1 LDVRKKRKETETMN
15 VHFFTN
21 RIALH
26 SLICCALLASSA
38 IVAAA
43 QTTAQPSPAPA
54 AAASSAPAAAPS
66 SAPAAPAQAVT
77 APSAPSQASSTL
89 TVKIKGIR
97 NTKGKIGVVLY
108 GDAKGFPLDPSSAVA
123 AKKVD
128 VDPQTLTA
136 TVVFEKLPQ
145 GTYAAT
151 VLHDENLVGKM
162 EFDSSGT
169 PIEGYGIP
177 NNPDTSEGPPSFD
190 DAKFTVNQPDSAIE
204 IAMVYWQ

>member
-1 LDVRKKRKETETMN
+1 MN

-43 QTTAQPSPAPA
+43 QTTA
-54 AAASSAPAAAPS
+54 APS
-66 SAPAAPAQAVT
+66 SAPAAEPSSAPAAALAAPAQAAT
-77 APSAPSQASSTL
+77 APSAPPQASSTL

-169 PIEGYGIP
+169 PIEGYGIS

>member
-1 LDVRKKRKETETMN
+1 MN

-43 QTTAQPSPAPA
+43 QTTAQPS
-54 AAASSAPAAAPS
+54 SAPAA
-66 SAPAAPAQAVT
+66 APAAPAQAAT
-77 APSAPSQASSTL
+77 APSTPPQARSTL

-128 VDPQTLTA
+128 VDPRTLTA

-151 VLHDENLVGKM
+151 VLHDENLR
-162 EFDSSGT
+162 
-169 PIEGYGIP
+169 
-177 NNPDTSEGPPSFD
+177 
-190 DAKFTVNQPDSAIE
+190 
-204 IAMVYWQ
+204 